1 MNPVTVSNRPA
12 SISIL
17 RILAMVIFGYIVMGN
32 VVAILVISLLY
43 QGNLVEA
50 LADPINHPDIRNIML
65 FAQGLA
71 SLVGLVL
78 IPWYYL
84 RAFEQRSPS
93 QFFTGLPSW
102 QWMIVLSALVVA
114 LAVSI
119 SPVAEWNAN
128 VQLPSWTG
136 ALGETLRQFEE
147 QAAVLVKAFLA
158 DLTPASF
165 LLAFIVIAV
174 VPALGEELVFRG
186 LIQNEFRRALGNPH
200 LAIWVSAALFSA
212 FHMQF
217 FGFFPRLILGAAM
230 GYVYY
235 WSGNLWFPVV
245 LHFLNNGIQVL
256 AIYLMQL
263 KVHSLD
269 VESTESAPLPYV
281 LGALL
286 LMAGLLY
293 YCKRNLNPPDAFR
306 DTPSE
311 VQ

>member
-1 MNPVTVSNRPA
+1 MSPSLVSDRPA
-12 SISIL
+12 SVSIL

-32 VVAILVISLLY
+32 VVAMLIISILY
-43 QGNLVEA
+43 QGNLLEA
-50 LADPINHPDIRNIML
+50 LSDPLNHPDIRNIML
-65 FAQGLA
+65 LAQGVA

-84 RAFEQRSPS
+84 RAFEHRTLAKFFGGFPS
-93 QFFTGLPSW
+93 LPW
-102 QWMIVLSALVVA
+102 VLILGALVIA
-114 LAVSI
+114 LGVSI
-119 SPVAEWNAN
+119 SPIAEWNAH

-136 ALGETLRQFEE
+136 ALGEFLRQFED

-158 DLTPASF
+158 NLTPLSF
-165 LLAFIVIAV
+165 LLAFVVIAV

-186 LIQNEFRRALGNPH
+186 LIQNEFRRAFGNPH
-200 LAIWVSAALFSA
+200 VAIWLSAAFFSA

-217 FGFFPRLILGAAM
+217 FGFFPRLILGAVM

-235 WSGNLWFPVV
+235 WSGNLWIPIL
-245 LHFLNNGIQVL
+245 LHFLNNGIQVV

-269 VESTESAPLPYV
+269 VESTESAPWPYV
-281 LGALL
+281 AAALL

-293 YCKRNLNPPDAFR
+293 YCRKNLLPPDASSE
-306 DTPSE
+306 TPPA

>member
-1 MNPVTVSNRPA
+1 MSPVTVSDRPA

-32 VVAILVISLLY
+32 VVAMLVISLLY
-43 QGNLVEA
+43 QGDLMQA
-50 LADPINHPDIRNIML
+50 LADPVGHPDIRNVML

-84 RAFEQRSPS
+84 RTFEHRELSK
-93 QFFTGLPSW
+93 FFSGIPSW
-102 QWMIVLSALVVA
+102 KWFAILSALVVA
-114 LAVSI
+114 LSISI
-119 SPVAEWNAN
+119 SPIAEWNAN
-128 VQLPSWTG
+128 MQLPSWTG
-136 ALGETLRQFEE
+136 ALGDFLRQFEE

-158 DLTPASF
+158 NLTPASF
-165 LLAFIVIAV
+165 LIAFVVIAI

-186 LIQNEFRRALGNPH
+186 LIQNEFTRALGNPH
-200 LAIWVSAALFSA
+200 LAIWLSAAFFSA

-217 FGFFPRLILGAAM
+217 FGFIPRLLLGAAM
-230 GYVYY
+230 GYVYF
-235 WSGNLWFPVV
+235 WSGNLWVPII

-256 AIYLMQL
+256 AIYLQQL

-269 VESTESAPLPYV
+269 MESTESAPLPYV

-286 LMAGLLY
+286 LMTGLLY
-293 YCKRNLNPPDAFR
+293 YCKKNLIPPDTSR
-306 DTPSE
+306 DTNPE

>member
-1 MNPVTVSNRPA
+1 
-12 SISIL
+12 
-17 RILAMVIFGYIVMGN
+17 MVIFGYIVMGN
-32 VVAILVISLLY
+32 VVAMLVISILY
-43 QGNLVEA
+43 PGNLMEA
-50 LADPINHPDIRNIML
+50 MADPVSHPDIRNIML

-84 RAFEQRSPS
+84 RTFEHRTLSK
-93 QFFTGLPSW
+93 FFTGFPSW
-102 QWMIVLSALVVA
+102 QWVIVLTALVVA
-114 LAVSI
+114 LSISI
-119 SPVAEWNAN
+119 SPIAEWNSN
-128 VQLPSWTG
+128 VKLPSWTG
-136 ALGETLRQFEE
+136 ALGDLLRQFEE
-147 QAAVLVKAFLA
+147 QAAILVKAFLA

-165 LLAFIVIAV
+165 LLAFIVIAM

-200 LAIWVSAALFSA
+200 VAIWLSAALFSA

-217 FGFFPRLILGAAM
+217 FGFVPRLILGAAM

-235 WSGNLWFPVV
+235 WSGNLWVPVL

-256 AIYLMQL
+256 AIYLAQL
-263 KVHSLD
+263 NVHSLD
-269 VESTESAPLPYV
+269 VESTESAPMPYV

-293 YCKRNLNPPDAFR
+293 YCKTNLITPDASR
-306 DTPSE
+306 DTPTE
-311 VQ
+311 V